1 MRPTGLF
8 ITWMI
13 LTIILTFSLIGI
25 ILFIPNGAQP
35 STWMK
40 IGLNLLDKIKSENEQ
55 NNI

>member
-1 MRPTGLF
+1 MKPTGLF

-13 LTIILTFSLIGI
+13 LTLILTFSLIGI

-40 IGLNLLDKIKSENEQ
+40 IGLNLLDKIKSENEK